1 MHINSFWHLV
11 WFLVLAFG
19 RFLVSLFGCFLLCV
33 PVVFFS
39 KYKTGSLVTQ
49 KEDQE
54 SKLKPANNDFDLSKG
69 IS

>member
-1 MHINSFWHLV
+1 VFP
-11 WFLVLAFG
+11 
-19 RFLVSLFGCFLLCV
+19 LL
-33 PVVFFS
+33 FFS

-54 SKLKPANNDFDLSKG
+54 SKLKRANNDFDLSKG